1 MRSLRA
7 VAALALAVVLGA
19 CAPVPPAARVAVLPP
34 ALVAPAPDDL
44 LKADGPLAA
53 VSSVQRRT
61 FASAALGRT
70 MPYYAYLPPGYE
82 ETGRSYPVLYLLH
95 GMGGSYEEWRSFGIF
110 DAADRMIR
118 SGEIEPVVIVLPQGD
133 RAYWVDHANGG
144 PAWGRYTASD
154 LVAEVD
160 GRFRT
165 LIGAETRAIGG
176 LSMGAHGALQ
186 LALNYPGTFGVVG
199 AHSLVLRR
207 PDTAPAYFG
216 GATEYAKRDPMSIVR
231 ARPELAR
238 SVSLWIDIGEQDPWS
253 PIARQF
259 NTLLDGLRIRHEWRI
274 GPGDHS
280 AAYWSGNLARYLRY
294 YDRALARART
304 GPPTQTGA
312 LALP

>member
-1 MRSLRA
+1 MRNGPA
-7 VAALALAVVLGA
+7 VAALALAALLGA
-19 CAPVPPAARVAVLPP
+19 CAPVPARTAALPP
-34 ALVAPAPDDL
+34 ALVAPAATSDDL
-44 LKADGPLAA
+44 LQADRPLAA
-53 VSSVQRRT
+53 VSSVERHT
-61 FASAALGRT
+61 FASTALGRT

-82 ETGRSYPVLYLLH
+82 ESGRRYPVLYMLH

-144 PAWGRYTASD
+144 QAWGRYTASD
-154 LVAEVD
+154 LVKEID
-160 GRFRT
+160 GRYRT
-165 LIGAETRAIGG
+165 LTAASARAIGG

-216 GATEYAKRDPMSIVR
+216 GPADYAKRDPMSLVKVK
-231 ARPELAR
+231 PDLAR
-238 SVSLWIDIGEQDPWS
+238 SVALWIDIGEQDPWS
-253 PIARQF
+253 PLARQF
-259 NTLLDGLRIRHEWRI
+259 NAVLDGLQIRHEWRI

-280 AAYWSGNLARYLRY
+280 AVYWSGNLPRYLRF
-294 YDRALARART
+294 YDGALHRGR
-304 GPPTQTGA
+304 GGSPTLTSA